1 MRDNVI
7 ENATTIFQNDFLKMK
22 SHMKINFHRT
32 EHTYG
37 GKKKRYFTNCYRVR
51 VDLKIREKKS
61 WHKNIPRD
69 LIVRYVRES
78 LQSSLDSI

>member
-37 GKKKRYFTNCYRVR
+37 GKKNV
-51 VDLKIREKKS
+51 KIREKKS